1 MELIITLI
9 VLIII
14 WCVAFMVGN
23 KQGTNQLINQIKKDG
38 GYYDMEYT
46 SSVYP
51 ILDPTS
57 SLNEVPKEFLM
68 GGDIERT
75 LHIAG
80 VKQATPAKLQEWQ
93 DERFNRA
100 SIETEQRKTID
111 DLLST
116 LDKADLQLKAGI
128 VSPETTELLN
138 KTKEHAEKI
147 KISIKEIDP
156 IEELKMK
163 TDAAR
168 KQHERERQERIK
180 IDFDALNF
188 SRISNE
194 ARKQITEIVK
204 QDLENK
210 IKQIEKNT
218 PEINENDT
226 MGSIG
231 SKPKTQT
238 DYQREHKVEQEKGD
252 IDFMHKWIQEKS
264 GKKDPIPKKENP
276 KQFNG
281 IKTEEPFVKTRTK
294 RKPKT
299 TKEWEDE
306 FDIGGNS

>member
-138 KTKEHAEKI
+138 KTKDHAEKI

-218 PEINENDT
+218 PEINEDT
-226 MGSIG
+226 KSEG
-231 SKPKTQT
+231 
-238 DYQREHKVEQEKGD
+238 
-252 IDFMHKWIQEKS
+252 DFMYNWIREKS
-264 GKKDPIPKKENP
+264 GKKKPNP
-276 KQFNG
+276 KQMDG
-281 IKTEEPFVKTRTK
+281 IESDKPFVKTRK

-299 TKEWEDE
+299 IKEWEDE

>member
-46 SSVYP
+46 SSVYS

-111 DLLST
+111 YLLST

-218 PEINENDT
+218 PEINEDT
-226 MGSIG
+226 KSEG
-231 SKPKTQT
+231 
-238 DYQREHKVEQEKGD
+238 
-252 IDFMHKWIQEKS
+252 DFMYNWIREKS
-264 GKKDPIPKKENP
+264 GKKKPNP
-276 KQFNG
+276 KQMDG
-281 IKTEEPFVKTRTK
+281 IESDKPFVKTRK

-299 TKEWEDE
+299 IKEWEDE

>member
-14 WCVAFMVGN
+14 WCIAFMVGN
-23 KQGTNQLINQIKKDG
+23 KQGANRIVNQIKKDG

-46 SSVYP
+46 SSAYP

-57 SLNEVPKEFLM
+57 SLNEVPKELLM

-80 VKQATPAKLQEWQ
+80 IKEATPAKITEWEN
-93 DERFNRA
+93 ERRA
-100 SIETEQRKTID
+100 KVEAKTELSMD
-111 DLLST
+111 SLLSKLNKT
-116 LDKADLQLKAGI
+116 DLQIKAGI
-128 VSPETTELLN
+128 IENTD
-138 KTKEHAEKI
+138 KTGADI
-147 KISIKEIDP
+147 KIQVKEIDASDEISFR
-156 IEELKMK
+156 IE
-163 TDAAR
+163 TAR
-168 KQHERERQERIK
+168 KENDREREQRVK

-204 QDLENK
+204 KDLENK
-210 IKQIEKNT
+210 IKVIEQNT
-218 PEINENDT
+218 PEINEDT
-226 MGSIG
+226 
-231 SKPKTQT
+231 KP
-238 DYQREHKVEQEKGD
+238 EA
-252 IDFMHKWIQEKS
+252 DFMYNWIQEKS
-264 GKKDPIPKKENP
+264 GKKQNP

-281 IKTEEPFVKTRTK
+281 IKTEEPFVKTRK

-306 FDIGGNS
+306 FDLGGHE